1 MRRAAAAAARGKSV
15 RLEQNPGHAARA
27 ILLAP
32 MLLCL
37 WLLSLPAL
45 AALPDGI
52 RFGDT
57 PAWVESV
64 DVGVLAPAAA
74 PQGMVYRAVEDQ
86 VSLLEAEPVE
96 YRRLVYDIA
105 DRSGLEDGGRVRIS
119 FHPDYQRVVVHAL
132 GVVRKGVRSD
142 RRAETRVELLRL
154 EQRADDGILDGR
166 RTAELLLPDV
176 QVGDQ
181 VDLAYSVV
189 GGNPVFGDGF
199 HTIFNTTYS
208 QPVAARRIRAVMPV
222 DRTLFWKVTTGPGTF
237 EETVRDGRRTLLLD
251 LLDVAAVVEEGG
263 LPDNFDPYGVV
274 EMSTAR
280 DWSDV
285 ARWSVE
291 IFRRPPPGRG
301 ALAAQ
306 ARDLGL
312 AGKAP
317 ADAARLALAFV
328 QREVRYVSLS
338 IGESS
343 HAPAPPETTLSR
355 RFGDCKDKSLLMVGL
370 LAEAGIEAEPV
381 LVSTRW
387 REATAGRLASPLAF
401 DHAIVRVRW
410 DDQWHYF
417 DPTRDTEV
425 GDLGRRG
432 PIRFAMG
439 LPVSPAT
446 RALADIPAAT
456 LDQAGVE
463 VTQDVAMVG
472 EAGEERADI
481 RVRTRYRYD
490 EASRLRSR
498 FRADPIDAIGKEY
511 QDYMQGWYR
520 DIEQVA
526 APKAKDRPSGNTFEV
541 SEHYLAPFTKDKDA
555 PDAIG
560 DFELR
565 LFQLAD
571 WVPEARETKR
581 SQPLRLTGPARGVH
595 EIRMSLEGGW
605 DIEPETHE
613 VGNDYFRFR
622 LNVSAD
628 GDTLTMR
635 GQWDRLAE
643 SIPPEAYAEVR
654 DQLREVREK
663 LVFPVSLG
671 GGGATEGL
679 VIGARDLTWP
689 VLAMLL
695 TAVLLAGLWW
705 LRHRSRIAGMFF
717 APRATAQRLLETP
730 SVPQALGVLALWA
743 TSSLLVGV
751 MPEWLAG
758 ARPDWAALG
767 WETLGVLPQMLLNV
781 ALLFGIYRLLD
792 TRPGYRNLFI
802 TACWSLWPL
811 ILLLP
816 LALLAAGPALPVLAN
831 EAAVTAS
838 DAPLAW
844 VLVAAMFLMLLV
856 GLAWTAASSVVA
868 HSVAASCGIART
880 IGAYCLTLAAI
891 FALALVGVLAYYLST
906 GALPG
911 A

>member
-1 MRRAAAAAARGKSV
+1 MRA
-15 RLEQNPGHAARA
+15 EQNRGHAARA

-32 MLLCL
+32 ALLCL

-52 RFGDT
+52 RFAGT
-57 PAWVESV
+57 PDWVESV
-64 DVGVLAPAAA
+64 DVEGLAPAAA
-74 PQGMVYRAVEDQ
+74 PQGKVYRVLEDQ
-86 VSLLEAEPVE
+86 VSLLGVEPVE

-132 GVVRKGVRSD
+132 EVLRKGVRTD
-142 RRAETRVELLRL
+142 RRAVTQVELLRL

-199 HTIFNTTYS
+199 HTTFYTTFS
-208 QPVAARRIRAVMPV
+208 QSVAARRIRAVMPV
-222 DRTLFWKVTTGPGTF
+222 ERSLFWKVTTGPGTL
-237 EETVRDGRRTLLLD
+237 EETVRDGRRTLLMD
-251 LLDVAAVVEEGG
+251 LEDEPEVVEEGD
-263 LPDNFDPYGVV
+263 LPANFDPYGVV

-285 ARWSVE
+285 ARWSVD
-291 IFRRPPPGRG
+291 IFKRPPPGRG
-301 ALAAQ
+301 KLAAQ

-317 ADAARLALAFV
+317 AEAARLALAFV

-343 HAPAPPETTLSR
+343 HAPAPPETTLAR

-387 REATAGRLASPLAF
+387 REATQGRLASPLAF
-401 DHAIVRVRW
+401 DHAIVRARW

-425 GDLGRRG
+425 GELDRRG

-446 RALADIPAAT
+446 RDLADIPAAP
-456 LDQAGVE
+456 LDEAGVE
-463 VTQDVAMVG
+463 VMQDVAMVG
-472 EAGEERADI
+472 EDGKERADI
-481 RVRTRYRYD
+481 RVHTRYRYD

-498 FRADPIDAIGKEY
+498 FRADPIQAIGKEY
-511 QDYMQGWYR
+511 QEYMQGWYR

-526 APKAKDRPSGNTFEV
+526 APKAKDSPAKNTFDV
-541 SEHYLAPFTKDKDA
+541 SEHYLAPFTKDEEA
-555 PDAIG
+555 PDAVG
-560 DFELR
+560 DFDLR

-581 SQPLRLTGPARGVH
+581 SQPLRLGGPARGVH
-595 EIRMSLEGGW
+595 EIRMVMDGGW

-613 VGNDYFRFR
+613 VENDYFRFR
-622 LNVSAD
+622 LSVSAK

-635 GQWDRLAE
+635 GEWDRLAE

-654 DQLREVREK
+654 DELREVREK
-663 LVFPVSLG
+663 LIYSVSLG
-671 GGGATEGL
+671 GGGNPGL

-689 VLAMLL
+689 ALA
-695 TAVLLAGLWW
+695 TLLAAIMLAAMWW

-717 APRATAQRLLETP
+717 APRATARRLLEKP
-730 SVPQALGVLALWA
+730 SVWQALGVLALWA
-743 TSSLLVGV
+743 TSGLLVGTV
-751 MPEWLAG
+751 PELLAG

-767 WETLGVLPQMLLNV
+767 WETLSTLPQMLVNV
-781 ALLFGIYRLLD
+781 AILFGIFRLLD
-792 TRPGYRNLFI
+792 TRPSFRGLFI

-831 EAAVTAS
+831 DPVDIAS
-838 DAPLAW
+838 DAPLGW
-844 VLVAAMFLMLLV
+844 VLVASMCLMILAA
-856 GLAWTAASSVVA
+856 LAWTAASSVLA
-868 HSVAASCGIART
+868 HSVAAACGIART
-880 IGAYCLTLAAI
+880 IGAYCLTLI
-891 FALALVGVLAYYLST
+891 TVLALAVAGVLAYYLST

>member
-1 MRRAAAAAARGKSV
+1 MRRAAAAAARGISV
-15 RLEQNPGHAARA
+15 RAEQIRGHAAWA

-32 MLLCL
+32 VILCL
-37 WLLSLPAL
+37 WMLSLPAL

-52 RFGDT
+52 SFADT
-57 PAWVESV
+57 PAWVDSV
-64 DVGVLAPAAA
+64 DIDVQAPAAA

-86 VSLLEAEPVE
+86 VSLLEVEPVE

-166 RTAELLLPDV
+166 KTAELLLPDV

-181 VDLAYSVV
+181 LDLAYSVV

-199 HTIFNTTYS
+199 HTTFYTTYS
-208 QPVAARRIRAVMPV
+208 QPVAARRIRAVMPTN
-222 DRTLFWKVTTGPGTF
+222 RTLSWKVTTGPGTF
-237 EETVRDGRRTLLLD
+237 EETVGDGRRTLLLD
-251 LLDVAAVVEEGG
+251 LVDVAAVVDEGG
-263 LPDNFDPYGVV
+263 LPANFDPYGVV
-274 EMSTAR
+274 ELSTAR

-285 ARWSVE
+285 ARWSVA
-291 IFRRPPPGRG
+291 IFKRPPPGRG

-312 AGKAP
+312 SGKAP
-317 ADAARLALAFV
+317 ADATRLALAFV
-328 QREVRYVSLS
+328 QGEVRYVSLA

-343 HAPAPPETTLSR
+343 HAPAAPETTLSR

-370 LAEAGIEAEPV
+370 LAEAGVEAEPV

-387 REATAGRLASPLAF
+387 REATAERLASPLAF
-401 DHAIVRVRW
+401 DHAIVRARW

-425 GDLGRRG
+425 GDFGRRG
-432 PIRFAMG
+432 PIRFALG

-446 RALADIPAAT
+446 RALADIPAAP
-456 LDQAGVE
+456 LDEAGVE

-472 EAGEERADI
+472 GDGEERADI

-526 APKAKDRPSGNTFEV
+526 APRAKDSPARNTFDV
-541 SEHYLAPFTKDKDA
+541 SEQYLAPLTMDKDA
-555 PDAIG
+555 PEAIG
-560 DFELR
+560 DFDLR

-571 WVPEARETKR
+571 WVPEGRETKR

-595 EIRMSLEGGW
+595 EIRMAMEGGW
-605 DIEPETHE
+605 NIEPETHE
-613 VGNDYFRFR
+613 VANDYFRFR
-622 LNVSAD
+622 LSVSAK

-663 LVFPVSLG
+663 LVFAVSLG
-671 GGGATEGL
+671 GGADEGL
-679 VIGARDLTWP
+679 VIGARDVTWP
-689 VLAMLL
+689 LLAILL
-695 TAVLLAGLWW
+695 TAVLLAALWW

-717 APRATAQRLLETP
+717 APRATARSLLEKP
-730 SVPQALGVLALWA
+730 SVAHALGVLALWA
-743 TSSLLVGV
+743 MSGLLVGIV
-751 MPEWLAG
+751 PEWLAG
-758 ARPDWAALG
+758 ASPDWVALG
-767 WETLGVLPQMLLNV
+767 WETSSILPQMLLNV
-781 ALLFGIYRLLD
+781 ALLFGVYRLLD
-792 TRPGYRNLFI
+792 TRPGFRSLFI

-831 EAAVTAS
+831 DAADIAS
-838 DAPLAW
+838 DAPLGW
-844 VLVAAMFLMLLV
+844 VLVAAMYLMILAA
-856 GLAWTAASSVVA
+856 LAWTVTSSVMA
-868 HSVAASCGIART
+868 HSVAAACGIART
-880 IGAYCLTLAAI
+880 IGAYCLTLVTI
-891 FALALVGVLAYYLST
+891 FALAFAGVLAYYLST